1 MDRNVIVISD
11 EKNVIIFGV
20 DNSSSVNIDSRN
32 KNILVLGEGSTQ
44 GLEDVTVTAEAKCS
58 VNCTESEKTF
68 VLSLHYN
75 RNNSF
80 LFVNTVKIY
89 LFRAKDSKIKLYP
102 VCLGNISKDFTLDD
116 MKKNLIKKRYKSFF
130 C

>member
-32 KNILVLGEGSTQ
+32 KNILVLGEGSIQ

-89 LFRAKDSKIKLYP
+89 LFRAKDSKIRLYS

>member
-75 RNNSF
+75 KNNSF

>member
-80 LFVNTVKIY
+80 LFVYTVKVY

>member
-20 DNSSSVNIDSRN
+20 DNSSSVNIDSRS

>member
-58 VNCTESEKTF
+58 VNCTESKKTF